1 MLESL
6 RTSLRGGLIV
16 SCQAPV
22 GTPLNDPY
30 IISALALTAEQ
41 NGAVAVRIR
50 QADQIAATRARV
62 KLPIIGLDKI
72 DYADS
77 PVYITPTMDDAARI
91 AASGADIV
99 AVDATLRP
107 RPHGEKLDALLR
119 YVRETLGK
127 PVLADVATFDEGVYA
142 AECGADLIATTLC
155 GYTAESA
162 GANLPAL
169 GLVERLAAHLNV
181 PVICEGGVSS
191 PAQVKAAFDA
201 GAFAV
206 VVGGAITG
214 VDKLVQQFVEGAR
227 SSRAQ

>member
-1 MLESL
+1 MSSLFESL
-6 RTSLRGGLIV
+6 RASLQGGLIV
-16 SCQAPV
+16 SCQSPV

-50 QADQIAATRARV
+50 QADQIAATRLRV
-62 KLPIIGLDKI
+62 TIPIIGLDKI

-77 PVYITPTMDDAARI
+77 PVYITPTMEDAERI

-99 AVDATLRP
+99 AVDATLRL

-119 YVRETLGK
+119 YVRESLGK
-127 PVLADVATFDEGVYA
+127 PVMADVATFEEGLYA

-162 GANLPAL
+162 GASLPAL
-169 GLVERLAAHLNV
+169 DLIARLAARLSV

-191 PAQVKAAFDA
+191 PAQVKAALDA

-214 VDKLVQQFVEGAR
+214 IDKLVQQFVAGTR
-227 SSRAQ
+227 C